1 MPESAHATLTVTMPG
16 VDAPPVPSAPT
27 RPARFTV
34 HLAAHH
40 GLCFGVRDAIAQAE
54 KLAAAGPLTVLG
66 ELAHNP
72 AVRARLEHSGVQQAD
87 LNAVGSA
94 PTVRVMTTAHGAA
107 PSVMAAWRRAGHTVI
122 DGACPL
128 VRHAHR
134 ELDRLIAEGR
144 HPVIIGKPGHAEV
157 VGLCTDHPGAAVV
170 DTLADLAH
178 IPAHDRYG
186 VISQT
191 TVPIGKARA
200 MVAEL
205 KRLHPRADIR
215 FRDTVCQ
222 PTKDRQRALAE
233 LIARCDVVVVVG
245 GRGSNNTRELVATC
259 RAGGRVA
266 HQVENADDLDPQWFS
281 GVMCVGLTAGTSSLP
296 ETIAA
301 VHARLRDVAA
311 TPLPATRPAPTGID
325 PAPMVIPPSA
335 AKAGH
340 LPPLPSRSAIAQLPP
355 QPPSPFA
362 AWLRYF
368 QGNCRDRREP
378 DWDAPVVGAP
388 KLMSLIA
395 TSLAHLQLGESGDG
409 TVLLHGAARVYAVDP
424 DYAAALALFI
434 AEEREHARL
443 LARSVLRLGGRLVQ
457 RHWTH
462 ACFRSF
468 RHALGPR
475 FELQILLIAEIVG
488 TAFYRLLR
496 RHGPDPVVAAV
507 CDLLLTDEDR
517 HLAFHRERFRADHA
531 GWSSA
536 RRWIWLAQVRFV
548 LHCAGV
554 VAWWDFAATVE
565 ILGASRKD
573 FCAILNE
580 ELRKVVE

>member
-1 MPESAHATLTVTMPG
+1 MPESAHATPLPVTMQE
-16 VDAPPVPSAPT
+16 VFAPPAPSAPP
-27 RPARFTV
+27 RSARFTV
-34 HLAAHH
+34 YLAAHH
-40 GLCFGVRDAIAQAE
+40 GLCFGVRDALAQAE

-72 AVRARLEHSGVQQAD
+72 AVRARLEHAGIRQAD
-87 LNAVGSA
+87 LAAVGSA
-94 PTVRVMTTAHGAA
+94 ATARVMTTAHGAA

-134 ELDRLIAEGR
+134 ELGGLVAQGF
-144 HPVIIGKPGHAEV
+144 HPLIIGKPGHPEV
-157 VGLCTDHPGAAVV
+157 LGLCTDHPGAAVV
-170 DTLADLAH
+170 DTIPDLAH

-191 TVPIGKARA
+191 TQPIGKVRA

-205 KRLHPRADIR
+205 KRLHPHADIR

-222 PTKDRQRALAE
+222 PTKDRQRALGE
-233 LIARCDVVVVVG
+233 VIATCEVVVVVG
-245 GRGSNNTRELVATC
+245 GRGSNNTRELVASC

-266 HQVENADDLDPQWFS
+266 HQVESAEDLDPQWFS
-281 GVMCVGLTAGTSSLP
+281 GVTSVGLTAGTSTLP
-296 ETIAA
+296 ATIAA
-301 VHARLRDVAA
+301 VHARLLDVAA
-311 TPLPATRPAPTGID
+311 TPLPASRIAPTDTELTPIA
-325 PAPMVIPPSA
+325 AP
-335 AKAGH
+335 
-340 LPPLPSRSAIAQLPP
+340 LPPVPAIALIAKLPP

-378 DWDAPVVGAP
+378 DWNAPVVGESR
-388 KLMSLIA
+388 LISLIA
-395 TSLAHLQLGESGDG
+395 TSLAHLQLGESGEG
-409 TVLLHGAARVYAVDP
+409 TVLLHGAARIYADDP
-424 DYAAALALFI
+424 DYTAALALFI

-443 LARSVLRLGGRLVQ
+443 LARSVQRLGGSLVQ

-496 RHGPDPVVAAV
+496 KHGGDPVVSAV
-507 CDLLLTDEDR
+507 CDLLLTDEDQ

-548 LHCAGV
+548 LHCAGM
-554 VAWWDFAATVE
+554 VAWWDFAPTVKA
-565 ILGASRKD
+565 LGATRKD
-573 FCAILNE
+573 FCATLNE
-580 ELRKVVE
+580 ELRRVVD